1 MKQIKKNGLLWGIVG
16 TIALLVI
23 VAVVVRTPKTC
34 HHVEVIDAGKG
45 ATCFEP
51 GLTDGVHCSIC
62 GEVLK
67 EQEIIPALGHTTNAG
82 ICSRCGESIG
92 VWTTRNYV
100 DEFNEPTYM
109 RYVTTTSKLTGT
121 FSNTAATNEKLTA
134 DIIVDS
140 INVSFILYEYGKYQ
154 VKSNLDSSYHITIK
168 YGTSKRNVIGKL
180 NSDRIEIYGK
190 QDIADSMEA
199 LRSGETV
206 SFYIENS
213 EYTTTQYRF
222 SVDSSNFSIE
232 YDKNIIGLTDEEIS
246 KRKETPATPQIVVE
260 QPKTEEEQAYFDAQ
274 VLTRKYDYEGAYNK
288 LCEIPDYE
296 NVSEIL
302 PLLEKAI
309 NTVYECEDETSVSYL
324 WVRTEIYFYTAH
336 NYYSA
341 VKWIEYPSINRY
353 IEPIKM
359 SQTDES
365 EDGCIMNYC
374 YKWTVSD
381 DYSSIAEVEID
392 RDGNEK
398 GEMYRRTWTRMDGVD
413 VGAAIERVKTYMQK

>member
-1 MKQIKKNGLLWGIVG
+1 
-16 TIALLVI
+16 
-23 VAVVVRTPKTC
+23 
-34 HHVEVIDAGKG
+34 
-45 ATCFEP
+45 
-51 GLTDGVHCSIC
+51 
-62 GEVLK
+62 
-67 EQEIIPALGHTTNAG
+67 
-82 ICSRCGESIG
+82 
-92 VWTTRNYV
+92 
-100 DEFNEPTYM
+100 M

-232 YDKNIIGLTDEEIS
+232 YDKNILGLTDEEIS

-392 RDGNEK
+392 QDGNEK